1 MGQDLSGNATNRE
14 LAEVLPNDK
23 GSVGSTHWARE
34 NEKNR
39 GPSESL

>member
-1 MGQDLSGNATNRE
+1 MGQDLSGNATRE

>member
-1 MGQDLSGNATNRE
+1 MGQDLSGKATNRE
-14 LAEVLPNDK
+14 LAEVLRNDK